1 MVPALLVLLSFYFWG
16 LNIWQN
22 RVDGSLN
29 QEVNDVPVFSEQVEP
44 EKEVKINLNTATKE
58 DLMTLSGIGKKLAE
72 RILEKRE
79 ALGEFRSVEQITEI
93 QGIGEK
99 LFEQIQSFITIE

>member
-1 MVPALLVLLSFYFWG
+1 MIPAILVLLSFYFWG

-29 QEVNDVPVFSEQVEP
+29 QEINDLPVFSEQSEP
-44 EKEVKINLNTATKE
+44 EEEIKINLNTATKE
-58 DLMTLSGIGKKLAE
+58 ELTTLSGIGEKLAE

-79 ALGEFRSVEQITEI
+79 SLGGFRSVEQITEI
-93 QGIGEK
+93 PGIGEK
-99 LFEQIQSFITIE
+99 LFQQIQSQITIE